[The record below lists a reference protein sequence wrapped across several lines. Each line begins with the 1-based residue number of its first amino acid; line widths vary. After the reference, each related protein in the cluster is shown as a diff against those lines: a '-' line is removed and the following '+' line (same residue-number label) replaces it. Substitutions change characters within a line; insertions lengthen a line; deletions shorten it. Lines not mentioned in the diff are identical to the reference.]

1 MKSSD
6 LRERSLVLEEETK
19 AIAHGIRK
27 RVLAKTLEMRGGNF
41 GQACSS
47 AELYATLY
55 TRVLDLAPVDEPFMP
70 HTFRG
75 VPGPG
80 NDEYTDGSR
89 FHGEKGP
96 QYDRFYLS
104 PVQYSIVQYA
114 ALVEVGRMAP
124 EGFDYYEVDG
134 YDLLQ
139 IGDATSPGMEFMAG
153 SLGQTVSQAA
163 GVAYARKQRGDTGR
177 VIVLLGDGELQEGQT
192 WETIQAMAF
201 YRLDNVVVFVDV
213 NGHQVDGT
221 ILDTMDM
228 DPLDK
233 KLEAFGMRVITI
245 DGHDCNAIEAAGRMK
260 SDGRPTVVLARTDSC
275 RGAEVLRKRAP
286 KLHFIRFTSEEQV
299 QELQELLDSM

>member
-1 MKSSD
+1 MQTTELRKSS
-6 LRERSLVLEEETK
+6 LALEEETK
-19 AIAHGIRK
+19 AIAHRIRK
-27 RVLAKTLEMRGGNF
+27 RVLAKTIEMRGGNF

-55 TRVLDLAPVDEPFMP
+55 TRVLDLAPVEKPLMP
-70 HTFRG
+70 DKFRG
-75 VPGPG
+75 VPGPD
-80 NDEYTDGSR
+80 NKEFRDGSR
-89 FHGEKGP
+89 FHGKKGS
-96 QYDRFYLS
+96 QYDKFYLS

-124 EGFDYYEVDG
+124 EGFDFYEVDG

-139 IGDATSPGMEFMAG
+139 IGDSTSPGMELLAG
-153 SLGQTVSQAA
+153 SLGQAISQAS
-163 GVAYARKQRGDTGR
+163 GVAFARKQRGDTGK
-177 VIVLLGDGELQEGQT
+177 VVVLLGDGELQEGQT
-192 WETIQAMAF
+192 WETIQAMAH
-201 YRLDNVVVFVDV
+201 YGLDNMWVYVDV

-221 ILDTMDM
+221 VVDTMRM

-233 KLEAFGMRVITI
+233 KLDAFGMRVIVV

-260 SDGRPTVVLARTDSC
+260 SDGRPTFVLARTDSC

-286 KLHFIRFTSEEQV
+286 KLHFIRFSSEEQV